1 MIMCLKKGNKKITAQ
16 IKTFRDTNVQ
26 ILQKSTT
33 YYHNKKHHKV
43 NIVIIHQ
50 QLMIRN
56 LLAQMCAI
64 HWLNFSIKG
73 ENYVLTLNM

>member
-33 YYHNKKHHKV
+33 YYHNKKHHQV

-56 LLAQMCAI
+56 LLAQMLLFI
-64 HWLNFSIKG
+64 DWTSL
-73 ENYVLTLNM
+73 